1 MGSKVAKMKSGKGY
15 SKKKSKSYAKKKSSK
30 KKMYGYS

>member
-1 MGSKVAKMKSGKGY
+1 MGSKVAKMKSGTGY

-30 KKMYGYS
+30 KKMYGYG

>member
-1 MGSKVAKMKSGKGY
+1 MKSGKGY

-30 KKMYGYS
+30 KKMYGYG